1 MWRAGR
7 AFCVFVQ
14 NKVDK
19 TCSKLYFLY
28 MYLFMFLLLP
38 LILAA
43 WCFYKKDSHLIPA
56 IFLGIIV
63 AVLVCGFKVFF
74 LYSHRIIP
82 YSFKSNVLFLL
93 VRQTLLPVV
102 LLYGIFFAWS
112 KDEISYKIEAF
123 FPLLLSFY
131 MLYLP
136 YTIISTAE
144 GLYTT
149 FPLFVK
155 PVLFVVM
162 IFSLGLG
169 AKHIEKTVK
178 NKKYVFTAVWIIICL
193 VSVLVPSLLES
204 MYILDMNYLFVLLL
218 SAVYSA
224 VLPVL
229 FILSKL
235 GVLTVKD

>member
-1 MWRAGR
+1 
-7 AFCVFVQ
+7 
-14 NKVDK
+14 
-19 TCSKLYFLY
+19 

-56 IFLGIIV
+56 IFLGIV
-63 AVLVCGFKVFF
+63 AAVLVCGFKAFF

-82 YSFKSNVLFLL
+82 YSFKSNVIFLL
-93 VRQTLLPVV
+93 VRQTLLPVI

-112 KDEISYKIEAF
+112 KDEISYKVESF
-123 FPLLLSFY
+123 FPLLISFY

-136 YTIISTAE
+136 YTIISTTE

-169 AKHIEKTVK
+169 AKHIEKTVRNRK
-178 NKKYVFTAVWIIICL
+178 FVFTAIWVIISLI
-193 VSVLVPSLLES
+193 SVVVPSLLES
-204 MYILDMNYLFVLLL
+204 MYILDMNYFIVLVL

-224 VLPVL
+224 ALPVL
-229 FILSKL
+229 FMLSRF
-235 GVLTVKD
+235 GVLTVK